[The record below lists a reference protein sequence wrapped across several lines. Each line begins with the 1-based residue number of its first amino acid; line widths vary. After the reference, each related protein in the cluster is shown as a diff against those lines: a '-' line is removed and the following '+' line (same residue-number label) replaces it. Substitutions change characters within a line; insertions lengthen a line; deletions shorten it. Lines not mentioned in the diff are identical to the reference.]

1 MSVTGGRR
9 GGLLLA
15 AVAAVGILVLVLALK
30 GQDPD
35 PPPAPD
41 DTGSLD
47 ATRDPGSASPDGSP
61 GSSTPGKAAEEKDPP
76 LGPSTPITLTVP
88 KIGVDSEVITVGTAD
103 DGTLE
108 VPQPGPDLDKAA
120 WFDKSPTPG
129 QPGPSIIE
137 GHVSTEEGASVF
149 LDLGRLRPGDK
160 VTVDREDGTRATFTV
175 YALRTFDKDRFPTKL
190 VYGGDLS
197 TPTLRLITCS
207 NFDPN
212 VGHHTG
218 NLVVFS
224 KLTAVHDG

>member
-1 MSVTGGRR
+1 MAVTDSPR
-9 GGLLLA
+9 GGLLLVA
-15 AVAAVGILVLVLALK
+15 GAVIGILLIVIAVR

-35 PPPAPD
+35 PPPAPA

-47 ATRDPGSASPDGSP
+47 AGGDVPTDPTA
-61 GSSTPGKAAEEKDPP
+61 TPGATHEAKEPP
-76 LGPSTPITLTVP
+76 LGPSTPVSISVPSIDVDSTVITL
-88 KIGVDSEVITVGTAD
+88 GTGD

-129 QPGPSIIE
+129 QPGPSVIE
-137 GHVSTEEGASVF
+137 GHVTREGGPSIF
-149 LDLGRLRPGDK
+149 FDLARLRRGDEI
-160 VTVDREDGTRATFTV
+160 TVERKDGRRATFTV
-175 YALRTFDKDRFPTKL
+175 YAVRTFAKDTFPTKL

-207 NFDPN
+207 NFDPDI
-212 VGHHTG
+212 GHHTG

-224 KLTAVHDG
+224 RLTDVH